1 MNTSA
6 DNAVIEINDDFGEIE
21 EDYYYIKNESNYEN
35 QNIEEDFSN
44 ISNLNKLN
52 NYFSNS
58 NIDINNDI
66 DVDPNFTDNKL
77 KKEEEKR
84 RLKEVEEFE
93 KRTAPKNNIIDFDE
107 INKKEDD
114 IIEANEEEEGIL
126 IDNSNYL
133 SRIKK
138 NSISEQ
144 NEDSQKLNKNKINN
158 IIYENRSEDG
168 ESKTTQRK
176 NNDINS
182 YEKYEKD
189 DINSNNMRYKIKGEN
204 IKFINA
210 NHKKKNNNNNKDISN
225 TKKRR

>member
-52 NYFSNS
+52 NYFNNS
-58 NIDINNDI
+58 NININNDT

-176 NNDINS
+176 KNDINS
-182 YEKYEKD
+182 NEKYEKD
-189 DINSNNMRYKIKGEN
+189 NIN
-204 IKFINA
+204 
-210 NHKKKNNNNNKDISN
+210 
-225 TKKRR
+225 